1 MIKVVAQEVELNLTF
16 DQVLAL
22 MGQLQPQE
30 REIVR
35 RTLTPSWEQRLDT
48 LLARVWSRVDQAPL
62 SEEDIDAEVAQ
73 ARQSL
78 YTQGRC

>member
-30 REIVR
+30 MYGIKVVSVSDF
-35 RTLTPSWEQRLDT
+35 LKQL
-48 LLARVWSRVDQAPL
+48 
-62 SEEDIDAEVAQ
+62 
-73 ARQSL
+73 
-78 YTQGRC
+78 GRK